1 MIQRVLSG
9 RYELEEKIGSG
20 GMAEVYKAHDRIL
33 TRPVA
38 IKILHASLRSDVE
51 FIERFHREAK
61 SAARLSHPNIVSIY
75 DVGVAGNDHY
85 IVMEYVQGSTLKKK
99 ILDEGALDLLTAT
112 SIAKDIASG
121 LTHAHANN
129 IVHCDIKPH
138 NILMTEDGH
147 AKITDFGIA
156 RAVTESTLT
165 YGGSVIGSVH
175 YFSPEQARGGA
186 ITPKSDVYSLGVVL
200 YEMLTNRLPF
210 TGDNTVAIAM
220 KHVEEEPISP
230 SRYRPQIPPMLEAIV
245 CRMMSKSPEIR
256 PSSFELVQELSN
268 VESALSVNHKTDPDA
283 TRVLPR
289 TEIPSRRAV
298 RQGLGTQSVTQ
309 QQEETPREPEVPQK
323 PFYKSKIFMVMMFFV
338 LLMGFGVGIF
348 AAFGKVL
355 NTESVVTVP
364 DVKGKQLA
372 LARQILEDGHLRVN
386 VAETYDATVPA
397 GQVVS
402 QDPDVGKTVKSDR
415 LVTIYVSK
423 GGEEIDMP
431 DLAGLAKSAAIE
443 RLQKLGLNLGS
454 VYEKDSSSEP
464 GTVLSHDPTTG
475 TKIIRGQTIDLI
487 VSRGGGEPDNKS
499 SEPDKPDKK
508 TDDNKPAQKV
518 VRVPN
523 VYDASLG
530 AAEDGIEGRG
540 LYVGSVTY
548 QESSQAEG
556 TVISQY
562 PSPDAEVEIGSTV
575 DLVIARHYE
584 PPAPEPEPIREPEP
598 EPVREPESEPVRE
611 PEQQRQSSEFPDI
624 PIQNDVPSREDDQS
638 KGR

>member
-20 GMAEVYKAHDRIL
+20 GMAEVYKAHDRL
-33 TRPVA
+33 LARPVA
-38 IKILHASLRSDVE
+38 IKILHAAYRSDVE

-75 DVGVAGNDHY
+75 DVGVAGDDHY
-85 IVMEYVQGSTLKKK
+85 IVMEYVQSSTLKKK
-99 ILDEGALDLLTAT
+99 IQDEGPLDLLTAT
-112 SIAKDIASG
+112 RIAKDIANG

-138 NILMTEDGH
+138 NILMTPDGR

-186 ITPKSDVYSLGVVL
+186 ITPKSDVYSLGIVL

-210 TGDNTVAIAM
+210 TGDNPVSIAM

-245 CRMMSKSPEIR
+245 CRAMSKSPEIR
-256 PSSFELVQELSN
+256 PSSFEIVQELSN
-268 VESALSVNHKTDPDA
+268 VESALSVTIKTDPDA
-283 TRVLPR
+283 TKVLPR
-289 TEIPSRRAV
+289 TDIPPRRII
-298 RQGLGTQSVTQ
+298 RQGLGTGTPQVQ
-309 QQEETPREPEVPQK
+309 VEEPPKEVVVKDQK
-323 PFYKSKIFMVMMFFV
+323 PFYKSKVFMMMMLFV
-338 LLMGFGVGIF
+338 LIIGFGVGIF

-355 NTESVVTVP
+355 GNEETVTVP
-364 DVKGKQLA
+364 EVKGKQLA
-372 LARQILEDGHLRVN
+372 LARQILEDNRLRVN
-386 VAETYDATVPA
+386 IAETYDANVPA

-402 QDPDVGKTVKSDR
+402 QDPEVGKTVKSDR

-423 GGEEIDMP
+423 GGESIDMP

-475 TKIIRGQTIDLI
+475 TKIIRGQVIDLV
-487 VSRGGGEPDNKS
+487 VSRGEPV
-499 SEPDKPDKK
+499 EP
-508 TDDNKPAQKV
+508 KV
-518 VRVPN
+518 EEVHVTHKVTRVPDVEN
-523 VYDASLG
+523 ASLSV
-530 AAEDGIEGRG
+530 AEDGIEGRG
-540 LYVGSVTY
+540 LKIGSISY
-548 QESSQAEG
+548 QDSSQAEG

-562 PSPDAEVEIGSTV
+562 PSPDSEVDLGSSV
-575 DLVIARHYE
+575 DLVIARRAE
-584 PPAPEPEPIREPEP
+584 PQS
-598 EPVREPESEPVRE
+598 EPESEPVYHE
-611 PEQQRQSSEFPDI
+611 PEPQRSNEPISQPATSPDTSTRE
-624 PIQNDVPSREDDQS
+624 DVPSREDEPS

>member
-20 GMAEVYKAHDRIL
+20 GMAEVYKAHDRL
-33 TRPVA
+33 LARPVA
-38 IKILHASLRSDVE
+38 IKILHEAYRADVE

-85 IVMEYVQGSTLKKK
+85 IVMEYVQSSTLKKK
-99 ILDEGALDLLTAT
+99 IQDEGPLDILKAT
-112 SIAKDIASG
+112 SIAKDIANG

-138 NILMTEDGH
+138 NILMTPDGR

-165 YGGSVIGSVH
+165 YGGNVIGSVH

-186 ITPKSDVYSLGVVL
+186 ITPKSDVYSLGIVL
-200 YEMLTNRLPF
+200 YEMLTNKLPF
-210 TGDNTVAIAM
+210 TGDNPVTIAM
-220 KHVEEEPISP
+220 KHIEEEPISP

-245 CRMMSKSPEIR
+245 CRTMSKSPEIR

-268 VESALSVNHKTDPDA
+268 VEAALSMTVKSDPDA
-283 TRVLPR
+283 TQVLPR
-289 TEIPSRRAV
+289 TEIPPRRAV
-298 RQGLGTQSVTQ
+298 RQGLGAQVQ
-309 QQEETPREPEVPQK
+309 QPEEKPKPPEPVVESK
-323 PFYKSKIFMVMMFFV
+323 PFYKSKVFMALMFMV

-348 AAFGKVL
+348 AAFGKVWG
-355 NTESVVTVP
+355 NEDTVTVP

-372 LARQILEDGHLRVN
+372 LARQILEDGKLRVN
-386 VAETYDATVPA
+386 VAETYDANVPA

-423 GGEEIDMP
+423 GGESIDMP

-475 TKIIRGQTIDLI
+475 TKITRGQVVDLI
-487 VSRGGGEPDNKS
+487 VSRGE
-499 SEPDKPDKK
+499 
-508 TDDNKPAQKV
+508 QKV
-518 VRVPN
+518 EEVRVTQKVTRVPN
-523 VYDASLG
+523 VENASLSI
-530 AAEDGIEGRG
+530 AEEGIEGRG
-540 LYVGSVTY
+540 LKVGSVTS
-548 QESSQAEG
+548 QDSNQAEG

-562 PSPDAEVEIGSTV
+562 PSPDSEVELGSSV
-575 DLVIARHYE
+575 DLVIARR
-584 PPAPEPEPIREPEP
+584 APEPEPEPEP
-598 EPVREPESEPVRE
+598 A
-611 PEQQRQSSEFPDI
+611 RQSSSNESTRIETTFPEI
-624 PIQNDVPSREDDQS
+624 PTQLDEPTREDDPS

>member
-1 MIQRVLSG
+1 MIQRVLGG

-20 GMAEVYKAHDRIL
+20 GMAEVYKAHDRL
-33 TRPVA
+33 LARPVA
-38 IKILHASLRSDVE
+38 IKILHEAYRSDME

-75 DVGVAGNDHY
+75 DVGVVGNDHY
-85 IVMEYVQGSTLKKK
+85 IVMEYVHGNTLKKK
-99 ILDEGALDLLTAT
+99 IQDEGPLELLTAT

-175 YFSPEQARGGA
+175 YFSPEQARGGS
-186 ITPKSDVYSLGVVL
+186 ITPKSDVYSLGIVL
-200 YEMLTNRLPF
+200 YEMLTNKLPF
-210 TGDNTVAIAM
+210 TGDNPVTIAM
-220 KHVEEEPISP
+220 KHVEEDPISP

-245 CRMMSKSPEIR
+245 CRAMSKSPEIR

-268 VESALSVNHKTDPDA
+268 VEAALSTINKSDPDA
-283 TRVLPR
+283 TKIL
-289 TEIPSRRAV
+289 EIPSRRAG
-298 RQGLGTQSVTQ
+298 RQGLGAQVSTH
-309 QQEETPREPEVPQK
+309 EEEKTAAPKVESK
-323 PFYKSKIFMVMMFFV
+323 PFYKSKIFMVMMFCV

-348 AAFGKVL
+348 AAFGKVW

-386 VAETYDATVPA
+386 VAETYDANVPA

-402 QDPDVGKTVKSDR
+402 QDPDFGKTVKSDR

-423 GGEEIDMP
+423 GGEAIDMP

-454 VYEKDSSSEP
+454 IYEKDSSSEP
-464 GTVLSHDPTTG
+464 GIVLSHDPTTG
-475 TKIIRGQTIDLI
+475 TKITRGQTIDLI
-487 VSRGGGEPDNKS
+487 VSRGGGEPENKS
-499 SEPDKPDKK
+499 EKKSEE
-508 TDDNKPAQKV
+508 TKPAKNYT
-518 VRVPN
+518 RVPN
-523 VYDASLG
+523 VENASLEV
-530 AAEDGIEGRG
+530 AEDGIASRG
-540 LYVGSVTY
+540 LYVGSVTS
-548 QESSQAEG
+548 QESSQVAG
-556 TVISQY
+556 TVIAQY
-562 PSPDAEVEIGSTV
+562 PSADSEVEVGSTV
-575 DLVIARHYE
+575 DLVIARHEE
-584 PPAPEPEPIREPEP
+584 PVHEPEPIREPEP
-598 EPVREPESEPVRE
+598 EPEPVRE
-611 PEQQRQSSEFPDI
+611 PETQRQSEDFPDI
-624 PIQNDVPSREDDQS
+624 PIQDDVPSREDDQS

>member
-20 GMAEVYKAHDRIL
+20 GMAEVYKAHDRL
-33 TRPVA
+33 LARPVA
-38 IKILHASLRSDVE
+38 VKILHEAYRSDIE

-85 IVMEYVQGSTLKKK
+85 IVMEYVQSSTLKKK
-99 ILDEGALDLLTAT
+99 IQDEGPLSLLTAV

-138 NILMTEDGH
+138 NILMTADGR

-186 ITPKSDVYSLGVVL
+186 ITPKSDVYSLGIVM

-210 TGDNTVAIAM
+210 TGENPVAIAM
-220 KHVEEEPISP
+220 KHVEEEAISP

-245 CRMMSKSPEIR
+245 CRAMSKSPEIR

-268 VESALSVNHKTDPDA
+268 VEAALSMSIKSDPDA

-289 TEIPSRRAV
+289 AEIPPRRAI
-298 RQGLGTQSVTQ
+298 RQGLGAQVTAPP
-309 QQEETPREPEVPQK
+309 EEKPQTKVVTPAAEPK
-323 PFYKSKIFMVMMFFV
+323 PFYKSKIFMALMFFV
-338 LLMGFGVGIF
+338 LMMGFGVGIF
-348 AAFGKVL
+348 GAFGNVWTNDETVKVP
-355 NTESVVTVP
+355 E
-364 DVKGKQLA
+364 VKGKQLA
-372 LARQILEDGHLRVN
+372 LARQILEDNHLRVN
-386 VAETYDATVPA
+386 VAETYDNNVPA

-423 GGEEIDMP
+423 GGESLDMP
-431 DLAGLAKSAAIE
+431 DLAGLTKSAAIE

-475 TKIIRGQTIDLI
+475 TKINRGQTIDLI
-487 VSRGGGEPDNKS
+487 VSRGEP
-499 SEPDKPDKK
+499 EKK
-508 TDDNKPAQKV
+508 VEEAPAARKV
-518 VRVPN
+518 TRVPN
-523 VYDASLG
+523 VENASIG
-530 AAEDGIEGRG
+530 VAEDGIEGRG
-540 LYVGSVTY
+540 LHVGSVTY
-548 QESSQAEG
+548 RDSSQAEG
-556 TVISQY
+556 IVIEQY
-562 PSPDAEVEIGSTV
+562 PSPDSEVELGSSV
-575 DLVIARHYE
+575 DLVVARRPE
-584 PPAPEPEPIREPEP
+584 SEPEPVYHEPEP
-598 EPVREPESEPVRE
+598 ETQRDSQSYSEPASNE
-611 PEQQRQSSEFPDI
+611 TTFPEI
-624 PIQNDVPSREDDQS
+624 PSLNETTPSRDDELE
-638 KGR
+638 KER

>member
-20 GMAEVYKAHDRIL
+20 GMAEVYKAHDRL
-33 TRPVA
+33 LARPVA
-38 IKILHASLRSDVE
+38 VKILHEAYRSDIE

-85 IVMEYVQGSTLKKK
+85 IVMEYVQSSTLKKK
-99 ILDEGALDLLTAT
+99 IQDEGPLSLLTAV

-138 NILMTEDGH
+138 NILMTADGR

-186 ITPKSDVYSLGVVL
+186 ITPKSDVYSLGIVL

-210 TGDNTVAIAM
+210 TGENPVAIAM
-220 KHVEEEPISP
+220 KHIEEEAISP

-245 CRMMSKSPEIR
+245 CRAMSKSPEIR

-268 VESALSVNHKTDPDA
+268 VEAALSTSIKSDPDA
-283 TRVLPR
+283 TQVLPR

-298 RQGLGTQSVTQ
+298 RQGLGAQVTTT
-309 QQEETPREPEVPQK
+309 QEEKPKVEPAVEQK
-323 PFYKSKIFMVMMFFV
+323 PFYKSKVFMMMMLFV
-338 LLMGFGVGIF
+338 LFIGFGVGIF
-348 AAFGKVL
+348 GAFGKVWT
-355 NTESVVTVP
+355 NQETVTVP
-364 DVKGKQLA
+364 EVKGKQLA
-372 LARQILEDGHLRVN
+372 LARQILEDNHLRVN
-386 VAETYDATVPA
+386 VAETYDNNVPA

-423 GGEEIDMP
+423 GGEALDMP

-454 VYEKDSSSEP
+454 VYEKDSPSEP
-464 GTVLSHDPTTG
+464 GTVLSHDPNTG
-475 TKIIRGQTIDLI
+475 TKINRGQTIDLV
-487 VSRGGGEPDNKS
+487 VSRGEPEKKVE
-499 SEPDKPDKK
+499 EPP
-508 TDDNKPAQKV
+508 PEPRKV
-518 VRVPN
+518 TRVPDVQN
-523 VYDASLG
+523 ASLSV
-530 AAEDGIEGRG
+530 AEDGIEGRG
-540 LYVGSVTY
+540 LRVGSVSY
-548 QESSQAEG
+548 QDSAQAEG

-562 PSPDAEVEIGSTV
+562 PSADSEVELDSYV
-575 DLVIARHYE
+575 DLVIARHEE
-584 PPAPEPEPIREPEP
+584 PQPEP
-598 EPVREPESEPVRE
+598 EPVREPEPDRQ
-611 PEQQRQSSEFPDI
+611 PEQQPQSSEFPDI
-624 PIQNDVPSREDDQS
+624 PAQVDVPGRDDERQ
-638 KGR
+638 KER

>member
-20 GMAEVYKAHDRIL
+20 GMAEVYKAHDRL
-33 TRPVA
+33 LARPVA
-38 IKILHASLRSDVE
+38 IKILHEAYRSDME

-61 SAARLSHPNIVSIY
+61 AAARLTHPNIVSIY

-85 IVMEYVQGSTLKKK
+85 IVMEYVQSSTLKKK
-99 ILDEGALDLLTAT
+99 IQDEGPLDILTAT
-112 SIAKDIASG
+112 TIAKDIANG

-138 NILMTEDGH
+138 NILMTEDGR

-210 TGDNTVAIAM
+210 TGDNPVAIAM
-220 KHVEEEPISP
+220 KHIEEEPISP
-230 SRYRPQIPPMLEAIV
+230 SRYRPQIPPMLEAII
-245 CRMMSKSPEIR
+245 CRAMSKSPEIR

-268 VESALSVNHKTDPDA
+268 VEAALSMTVKNDPDA
-283 TRVLPR
+283 TQVLPR
-289 TEIPSRRAV
+289 QEIPPRRAV
-298 RQGLGTQSVTQ
+298 RQGLGGQITP
-309 QQEETPREPEVPQK
+309 EEKPKPKPEPVESK
-323 PFYKSKIFMVMMFFV
+323 PFYKSKMFIAMMALV
-338 LLMGFGVGIF
+338 LMLGFGVGIF

-355 NTESVVTVP
+355 NTEETVTVP
-364 DVKGKQLA
+364 EVKGKQLA
-372 LARQILEDGHLRVN
+372 LARQILEDNKLRVN
-386 VAETYDATVPA
+386 VAETYDANVPA

-423 GGEEIDMP
+423 GGESIDMP

-454 VYEKDSSSEP
+454 VYEKDSPSEP

-475 TKIIRGQTIDLI
+475 TKINRGQVVDLI
-487 VSRGGGEPDNKS
+487 VSRGEP
-499 SEPDKPDKK
+499 EKK
-508 TDDNKPAQKV
+508 VEKVTQKV
-518 VRVPN
+518 TRVPN
-523 VYDASLG
+523 VENASLG
-530 AAEDGIEGRG
+530 TAEDAIEGRG
-540 LYVGSVTY
+540 LHVGAITY
-548 QESSQAEG
+548 EDSGQAPG
-556 TVISQY
+556 SIVAQY
-562 PSPDAEVEIGSTV
+562 PSPDSEVELGSSV
-575 DLVIARHYE
+575 DLVVARRPE
-584 PPAPEPEPIREPEP
+584 PQPEPQPEPESSRESTST
-598 EPVREPESEPVRE
+598 ESTV
-611 PEQQRQSSEFPDI
+611 SET

-638 KGR
+638 KGQ